1 MKTSWFLPALFL
13 LSALII
19 GCSPVAWAPRE
30 TPQVSSI
37 GAGERLT
44 LELRDG
50 SAISGVVAS
59 VGDLS
64 DATYDRYY
72 AARSTGGI
80 LPAIGDRVAYTTAL
94 DEKKVW
100 TGTLVGFD
108 ESRLLVLLPGESAPE
123 RVYFSSVAGIT
134 SPGGHTIHR
143 MELRGMYLNGQIP
156 LKSSVTL
163 RVAGTEREVP
173 LNEIARIGL
182 APTFARGAAITWLTP
197 SQVTWLRG

>member
-72 AARSTGGI
+72 ASRTTGSI
-80 LPAIGDRVAYTTAL
+80 LPAIGDKVAYTTAL
-94 DEKKVW
+94 DEKKIW

-108 ESRLLVLLPGESAPE
+108 ESRLLVLLPGETTPE
-123 RVYFSSVAGIT
+123 RVYFSSVGSIT
-134 SPGGHTIHR
+134 NPGGHTIHR

-163 RVAGTEREVP
+163 HVSGSEREVP
-173 LNEIARIGL
+173 LSEIARIGITQSF
-182 APTFARGAAITWLTP
+182 APGVAITWLAP
-197 SQVTWLRG
+197 GQVTWLRG